1 MQTGKNT
8 ISRYLFCAGLSRED
22 FELVTPLVTSRN
34 MHIAQVT
41 SFAGLILGAIY
52 MLANLAGGFERI
64 FPYIFLAV
72 AEVAEICILHSL
84 KQSSIGKKLAAC
96 YLQVIIII
104 AYAILLS
111 LRSGNSAIPGTSII
125 VFLALMPITLYDRPI
140 RMHCVIVLLS
150 AGYLI
155 GSSMLKEHQ
164 AFILDVENAAAFTL
178 TGQLLYLL
186 ICSQAIREIAQSN
199 RIGVLQRDIIS
210 TFAEVVEERDQDTG
224 NHIERSED
232 FVRMLVREMEE
243 SGKFPDLTEEYREN
257 IILGAPLHDIG
268 KVKIPDHILNKPGK
282 LTPEEFEIMKK
293 HSEYG
298 YEIILKTM
306 GKGHTEELYLK
317 TAANIA
323 RYHHERFDG
332 KGYPSGLAGEEIP
345 LEARIMALCDV
356 YDALV
361 SVRIYKPAFS
371 IDYARNIIAEGRGT
385 QFDPELT
392 DLFLRALE
400 KRRTAG

>member
-1 MQTGKNT
+1 MQTGKSV
-8 ISRYLFCAGLSRED
+8 ISRYLFYGGLGKKE
-22 FELVTPLVTSRN
+22 FELAFPLVTRRN
-34 MHIAQVT
+34 MLSARVT
-41 SFAGLILGAIY
+41 SFAGFILGIIY
-52 MLANLAGGFERI
+52 MLANLSGGFDI
-64 FPYIFLAV
+64 TPYIFLTAAEAV
-72 AEVAEICILHSL
+72 EICILRAL
-84 KQSSIGKKLAAC
+84 KRSSIAKQLAAC
-96 YLQVIIII
+96 YLQIIIII

-111 LRSGNSAIPGTSII
+111 LRPNNSDIPGTSII
-125 VFLALMPITLYDRPI
+125 VFLALMPITLYDRPL
-140 RMHCVIVLLS
+140 RMQCVMLPLAAV
-150 AGYLI
+150 YLI
-155 GSSMLKEHQ
+155 GSSMLKDHQ
-164 AFILDVENAAAFTL
+164 AFILDVENGVAFTL

-186 ICSQAIREIAQSN
+186 ICSQVIREIAQSN

-232 FVRMLVREMEE
+232 FVRMLVHEMEE
-243 SGKFPDLTEEYREN
+243 SGKYADLSEEYREN

-268 KVKIPDHILNKPGK
+268 KVKIPDRILNKPGK

-306 GKGHTEELYLK
+306 GKDHTEELYLK

-323 RYHHERFDG
+323 RYHHERYDG
-332 KGYPSGLAGEEIP
+332 SGYLSGLAGEQIP
-345 LEARIMALCDV
+345 LEAKIMAICDV
-356 YDALV
+356 YDALI

-371 IDYARNIIAEGRGT
+371 IEYAKSIIAEGRGT

-392 DLFLRALE
+392 DLFLSALE
-400 KRRTAG
+400 KRSV

>member
-1 MQTGKNT
+1 MQTGKSV
-8 ISRYLFCAGLSRED
+8 ISRFLFYGGLSKDE
-22 FELVTPLVTSRN
+22 FELVFPFVTRRNMLTARVTSL
-34 MHIAQVT
+34 
-41 SFAGLILGAIY
+41 AGFILGIIY
-52 MLANLAGGFERI
+52 MLVNLAGGFEKI
-64 FPYIFLAV
+64 YPYVFLV
-72 AEVAEICILHSL
+72 AAELVEIIILHFL
-84 KQSSIGKKLAAC
+84 KHAGNTKKLAAC
-96 YLQVIIII
+96 YLQIIII
-104 AYAILLS
+104 ITYAILLS
-111 LRSGNSAIPGTSII
+111 LKPQNSDIPGTSII

-140 RMHCVIVLLS
+140 RMLGVILPLATV
-150 AGYLI
+150 YLI
-155 GSSMLKEHQ
+155 GSSMLSEHQ
-164 AFILDVENAAAFTL
+164 VFILDVENAVAFTL

-186 ICSQAIREIAQSN
+186 ICSQVIREIAQSN

-232 FVRMLVREMEE
+232 FVRMLVHEMEE
-243 SGKFPDLTEEYREN
+243 SGEYPDLTEECREN

-268 KVKIPDHILNKPGK
+268 KVKIPDRILNKPGK

-323 RYHHERFDG
+323 RYHHERYDG
-332 KGYPSGLAGEEIP
+332 KGYPSGLAGEAIP

-356 YDALV
+356 YDALI

-371 IDYARNIIAEGRGT
+371 IEYARNIIAEGRGT
-385 QFDPELT
+385 QFDPRLT
-392 DLFLRALE
+392 DLFLSALE
-400 KRRTAG
+400 KRYV

>member
-1 MQTGKNT
+1 MQTRKSA
-8 ISRYLFCAGLSRED
+8 ISRYLFYGGLNKKE
-22 FELVTPLVTSRN
+22 FELVFPHVTRRNMLSARVTSYAGF
-34 MHIAQVT
+34 IL
-41 SFAGLILGAIY
+41 GLIYL
-52 MLANLAGGFERI
+52 LANLPNGINRI
-64 FPYIFLAV
+64 IPYIFISA
-72 AEVAEICILHSL
+72 AEAAEIGILHAL
-84 KQSSIGKKLAAC
+84 KHSSNGRKLAAC
-96 YLQVIIII
+96 YLQIIIII

-111 LRSGNSAIPGTSII
+111 LQPNNADIPGTSII

-140 RMHCVIVLLS
+140 RMMCVILPLA

-155 GSSMLKEHQ
+155 GSSIYKEHQ
-164 AFILDVENAAAFTL
+164 AFILDIENAAAFTF

-186 ICSQAIREIAQSN
+186 ICSQVIREIAQSN
-199 RIGVLQRDIIS
+199 RIGILQRDIIS

-243 SGKFPDLTEEYREN
+243 SGKYPELTEEYRDN

-268 KVKIPDHILNKPGK
+268 KVKIPDRILNKPGK

-323 RYHHERFDG
+323 RYHHERYDG

-356 YDALV
+356 YDALI

-371 IDYARNIIAEGRGT
+371 IEYARSIIAEGEGT

-392 DLFLRALE
+392 DLFLHALE
-400 KRRTAG
+400 KRQA